1 MTFDDFLAI
10 WLALTIAVGYLLVGL
25 WCLLLP
31 RFIRWLM
38 RQNVEWANAKLLH
51 RRYLAGDSQSA

>member
-38 RQNVEWANAKLLH
+38 RQNVE
-51 RRYLAGDSQSA
+51 

>member
-10 WLALTIAVGYLLVGL
+10 WLALTIAVGYLLLVGL

-38 RQNVEWANAKLLH
+38 RQNVE
-51 RRYLAGDSQSA
+51 